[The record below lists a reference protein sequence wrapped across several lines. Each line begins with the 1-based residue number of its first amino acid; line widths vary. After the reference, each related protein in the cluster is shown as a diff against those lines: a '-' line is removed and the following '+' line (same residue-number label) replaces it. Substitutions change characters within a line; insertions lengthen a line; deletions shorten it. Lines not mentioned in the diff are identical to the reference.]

1 MKEDVLITGGSGLL
15 ALNWALTIRDKFNV
29 TLGLHDRKINLKDT
43 RSILLN
49 LDSKEALKQALEAL
63 QPELV
68 IHAAGLTSIEKC
80 EANPTLAKYI
90 NVDLTK
96 NLATVCA
103 ILNIPMVYI
112 STDHLFLGNE
122 SLVQEDYPV
131 SPVNIYAKTKAEA
144 ETCVLASDAEAL
156 IIRTN
161 FYGWGTSYRQSFS
174 DMVINHLRAGK
185 KISLFKDIY
194 YTPMLVEP
202 LAHTVHELVQKKAK
216 GIFNV
221 VGDDR
226 ISKYN
231 FGLRLAAEFNLDNGL
246 IDEGKIID
254 KPFLVN
260 RPHDM
265 SLYNQKVSNYLG
277 RKIGGLDEHISKLRV
292 QEVNGFAKEL
302 QAL

>member
-1 MKEDVLITGGSGLL
+1 MKEDILITGGSGLL
-15 ALNWALTIRDKFNV
+15 ALNWALAIREKFNV

-43 RSILLN
+43 RSILLD
-49 LDSKEALKQALEAL
+49 LDSKEALTEAFEAL
-63 QPELV
+63 QPQLV
-68 IHAAGLTSIEKC
+68 IHAAGLTSIEQC
-80 EANPTLAKYI
+80 ESNPTLANYI

-96 NLATVCA
+96 NLVMVCA
-103 ILNIPMVYI
+103 KLNIPMVYI

-131 SPVNIYAKTKAEA
+131 SPVNVYAKTKAEA
-144 ETCVLASDAEAL
+144 ETCVLDSYAKAL

-161 FYGWGTSYRQSFS
+161 FYGWGTSYRHSFS
-174 DMVINHLRAGK
+174 DMVINHLRSGK

-194 YTPMLVEP
+194 YTPMLIEP
-202 LAHTVHELVQKKAK
+202 LVNSVHELVHKKAK

-226 ISKYN
+226 ISKYD
-231 FGLRLAAEFNLDNGL
+231 FGLKLAREFNLDNNL
-246 IDEGKIID
+246 IEEGKITD
-254 KPFLVN
+254 RPSLVN

-265 SLYNQKVSNYLG
+265 SLSNEKVTNFLS
-277 RKIGGLDEHISKLRV
+277 RTMGGLDQHILKLKA
-292 QEVNGFAKEL
+292 QEASGLAKEL

>member
-1 MKEDVLITGGSGLL
+1 MKEDILITGGSGLL
-15 ALNWALTIRDKFNV
+15 ALNWALTIREKFNV

-43 RSILLN
+43 RSILLD
-49 LDSKEALKQALEAL
+49 LDSQEALTRALETL
-63 QPELV
+63 QPQLV
-68 IHAAGLTSIEKC
+68 IHAAGLTSIEQC
-80 EANPTLAKYI
+80 ESNPTLAKYI

-96 NLATVCA
+96 KLASVCA
-103 ILNIPMVYI
+103 KLNIPMIYI
-112 STDHLFLGNE
+112 STDHLFSGNE
-122 SLVQEDYPV
+122 SLLDEDFPV
-131 SPVNIYAKTKAEA
+131 SPINVYAKTKAEA
-144 ETCVLASDAEAL
+144 ETCVLDSDTKAI

-194 YTPMLVEP
+194 YTPILVEP
-202 LAHTVHELVQKKAK
+202 LVHTAHELVQKKAQ

-226 ISKYN
+226 ISKYD
-231 FGLRLAAEFNLDNGL
+231 FGLKLAREFNLDNDL

-254 KPFLVN
+254 KPSLAA

-265 SLYNQKVSNYLG
+265 SLSNQKVSNYLG
-277 RKIGGLDEHISKLRV
+277 RKIGGLDEHILKLKA
-292 QEVNGFAKEL
+292 QEVNGLAKEL

>member
-1 MKEDVLITGGSGLL
+1 MKEDILITGGSGLL
-15 ALNWALTIRDKFNV
+15 ALNWALTIREKFNV
-29 TLGLHDRKINLKDT
+29 TLGLHDRNINLKGT

-49 LDSKEALKQALEAL
+49 LDSKDALIKALEAL
-63 QPELV
+63 EPQFV
-68 IHAAGLTSIEKC
+68 IHAAGLTSVEQC

-103 ILNIPMVYI
+103 KLNIPLIYI
-112 STDHLFLGNE
+112 STDHLFSGNE
-122 SLVQEDYPV
+122 SLVNEDHPV
-131 SPVNIYAKTKAEA
+131 SPLNVYAKTKAEA
-144 ETCVLASDAEAL
+144 EARVLDSDVETL

-161 FYGWGTSYRQSFS
+161 FYGWGTSYRHSFS
-174 DMVINHLRAGK
+174 DMVINHLRVGK

-194 YTPMLVEP
+194 YTPMLIEP
-202 LAHTVHELVQKKAK
+202 LVNSVHELVHKRAK

-226 ISKYN
+226 ISKYD
-231 FGLRLAAEFNLDNGL
+231 FGVKIAKAFNLYNDL

-254 KPFLVN
+254 KSSLVL

-265 SLYNQKVSNYLG
+265 SLSNQKISNYLG
-277 RKIGGLDEHISKLRV
+277 RKMGGLDEHILKLKA
-292 QEVNGFAKEL
+292 QEVNRLAKEL

>member
-1 MKEDVLITGGSGLL
+1 MKEDILITGGSGLL
-15 ALNWALTIRDKFNV
+15 ALNWALTVREKFNV
-29 TLGLHDRKINLKDT
+29 TLGLHDRNVNLKHT
-43 RSILLN
+43 RSILLD
-49 LDSKEALKQALEAL
+49 LDSKEVLTQVLEAL
-63 QPELV
+63 EPQLV
-68 IHAAGLTSIEKC
+68 IHAAGLTSIEQC
-80 EANPTLAKYI
+80 EANPALAKYI

-103 ILNIPMVYI
+103 KLNIPMVYI
-112 STDHLFLGNE
+112 STDHLFSGNE
-122 SLVQEDYPV
+122 SLVNEDFPV
-131 SPVNIYAKTKAEA
+131 SPINVYAETKAEA
-144 ETCVLASDAEAL
+144 ETCVLDSDTKAL

-202 LAHTVHELVQKKAK
+202 LVYAVHELAHKKAK
-216 GIFNV
+216 GIFNI
-221 VGDDR
+221 VGDNR
-226 ISKYN
+226 ISKYD
-231 FGLRLAAEFNLDNGL
+231 FGLMLAKEFNLDNDL

-254 KPFLVN
+254 KPSLVS

-265 SLYNQKVSNYLG
+265 SLSNQKVSSYLG
-277 RKIGGLDEHISKLRV
+277 RKMGGLDEHISKLRA
-292 QEVNGFAKEL
+292 QEVNGLAKEL

>member
-1 MKEDVLITGGSGLL
+1 MKENILITGGSGLL
-15 ALNWALTIRDKFNV
+15 ALNWAATVRQKFNI
-29 TLGLHDRKINLKDT
+29 TLGLHDRKVNLKDT
-43 RSILLN
+43 KSILLN
-49 LDSKEALKQALEAL
+49 LDSKEALTQALEAL
-63 QPELV
+63 QPQLV
-68 IHAAGLTSIEKC
+68 IHTTGLTNIEKC

-103 ILNIPMVYI
+103 MLNIPMVYI
-112 STDHLFLGNE
+112 STDHLFSGNE
-122 SLVQEDYPV
+122 CLIEEDFPV
-131 SPVNIYAKTKAEA
+131 SPMNVYAKTKAEA
-144 ETCVLASDAEAL
+144 EVYVQNAYPEVL

-161 FYGWGTSYRQSFS
+161 FYAWGTSYRHSFS

-194 YTPMLVEP
+194 YTPILVEP
-202 LAHTVHELVQKKAK
+202 LVDTVHELVQRKAS

-226 ISKYN
+226 ISKYD
-231 FGLRLAAEFNLDNGL
+231 FGLKLAREFNLDNSL
-246 IDEGKIID
+246 IDEGKIINR
-254 KPFLVN
+254 PSLAN

-265 SLYNQKVSNYLG
+265 SLSNQKVSNYLA
-277 RKIGGLDEHISKLRV
+277 RKMGGLDQHILKLKA
-292 QEVNGFAKEL
+292 QEASGIAKEL

>member
-1 MKEDVLITGGSGLL
+1 MKEDILITGGSGLL
-15 ALNWALTIRDKFNV
+15 ALNWALTIREKFNV

-43 RSILLN
+43 RSILLD
-49 LDSKEALKQALEAL
+49 LDSKESLIQVLEAL
-63 QPELV
+63 EPQLV
-68 IHAAGLTSIEKC
+68 IHAAGLTSIEQC
-80 EANPTLAKYI
+80 ESNPTLAKYI

-103 ILNIPMVYI
+103 KLNIPMVYI
-112 STDHLFLGNE
+112 STDHLFSGNE

-131 SPVNIYAKTKAEA
+131 SPVNVYGKTKAEA
-144 ETCVLASDAEAL
+144 EACVLDANAKAL

-174 DMVINHLRAGK
+174 DMVINHLRTGK

-194 YTPMLVEP
+194 YTPILVEP
-202 LAHTVHELVQKKAK
+202 LVHTSHELVQKKAQ

-226 ISKYN
+226 ISKYD
-231 FGLRLAAEFNLDNGL
+231 FGLKLAREFNLDNDL
-246 IDEGKIID
+246 IVEGKIID
-254 KPFLVN
+254 KPSLAA

-265 SLYNQKVSNYLG
+265 SLSNQKVSTYLG
-277 RKIGGLDEHISKLRV
+277 RKMGGLDEHILKLKT
-292 QEVNGFAKEL
+292 QEVNGLAKEL

>member
-1 MKEDVLITGGSGLL
+1 MKEDILITGGSGLL
-15 ALNWALTIRDKFNV
+15 ALNWALTIREKFNV
-29 TLGLHDRKINLKDT
+29 TLGLHDRNINLKGT

-49 LDSKEALKQALEAL
+49 LDSKDALIKALEAL
-63 QPELV
+63 EPQFV
-68 IHAAGLTSIEKC
+68 IHAAGLTSVEQC

-103 ILNIPMVYI
+103 KLNIPLIYI
-112 STDHLFLGNE
+112 STDHLFSGNE
-122 SLVQEDYPV
+122 SLVNEDHPV
-131 SPVNIYAKTKAEA
+131 SPLNVYAKTKAEA
-144 ETCVLASDAEAL
+144 EACVLDSDAETL

-161 FYGWGTSYRQSFS
+161 FYGWGTSYRHSFS
-174 DMVINHLRAGK
+174 DMVINHLRVGK

-194 YTPMLVEP
+194 YTPMLIEP
-202 LAHTVHELVQKKAK
+202 LVNSVHELAQKKAQ

-226 ISKYN
+226 ISKYD
-231 FGLRLAAEFNLDNGL
+231 FGLKLAREFNLDNDL
-246 IDEGKIID
+246 INVGKIID
-254 KPFLVN
+254 KSSLVA

-265 SLYNQKVSNYLG
+265 SLSNQKISNYLG
-277 RKIGGLDEHISKLRV
+277 RKMGGLDEHILKLKA
-292 QEVNGFAKEL
+292 QEVNGLAKEL

>member
-1 MKEDVLITGGSGLL
+1 MKENILITGGSGLL
-15 ALNWALTIRDKFNV
+15 ALNWATTMREKFNV
-29 TLGLHDRKINLKDT
+29 TLGLHDRKINLKGT
-43 RSILLN
+43 RSILLD
-49 LDSKEALKQALEAL
+49 LDSKEALTQALEAL
-63 QPELV
+63 QPQLV
-68 IHAAGLTSIEKC
+68 IHAAGLTSIEQC
-80 EANPTLAKYI
+80 ESNPTLAKYI

-96 NLATVCA
+96 NLVMVCTK
-103 ILNIPMVYI
+103 LNIPMVYI
-112 STDHLFLGNE
+112 STDHLFSGNE

-131 SPVNIYAKTKAEA
+131 SPVNVYAKTKAEA
-144 ETCVLASDAEAL
+144 ETCVLDSDAKAL

-202 LAHTVHELVQKKAK
+202 FVYTVHELAHKKAK

-226 ISKYN
+226 ISKYD
-231 FGLRLAAEFNLDNGL
+231 FGLRLAKEFNLDNSL

-254 KPFLVN
+254 KLSLVN

-265 SLYNQKVSNYLG
+265 SLSNQKVSNYLA
-277 RKIGGLDEHISKLRV
+277 RKMGGLDEQILKLKV
-292 QEVNGFAKEL
+292 QEVNGLAKEL

>member
-1 MKEDVLITGGSGLL
+1 MKEDILITGGSGLL
-15 ALNWALTIRDKFNV
+15 ALNWALTIREKFNV
-29 TLGLHDRKINLKDT
+29 TLGLHDRNINLKGT

-49 LDSKEALKQALEAL
+49 LDSKDALIKALEAL
-63 QPELV
+63 EPQFV
-68 IHAAGLTSIEKC
+68 IHAAGLTSVEQC

-103 ILNIPMVYI
+103 KLNIPLIYI
-112 STDHLFLGNE
+112 STDHLFSGNE
-122 SLVQEDYPV
+122 SLVNEDHPV
-131 SPVNIYAKTKAEA
+131 SPVNVYAKTKAEA
-144 ETCVLASDAEAL
+144 EARVLDSDAETL

-161 FYGWGTSYRQSFS
+161 FYGWGTSYRHSFS
-174 DMVINHLRAGK
+174 DMVINHLRVGK

-194 YTPMLVEP
+194 YTPMLIEP
-202 LAHTVHELVQKKAK
+202 LVNSVHELAQKKAQ

-226 ISKYN
+226 ISKYD
-231 FGLRLAAEFNLDNGL
+231 FGLKLAREFNLDNDL
-246 IDEGKIID
+246 INVGKIID
-254 KPFLVN
+254 KSSLVA

-265 SLYNQKVSNYLG
+265 SLSNQKISNYLG
-277 RKIGGLDEHISKLRV
+277 RKMGGLDEHILKLKA
-292 QEVNGFAKEL
+292 QEVNGLAKEL

>member
-15 ALNWALTIRDKFNV
+15 ALNWALTIREKFNV
-29 TLGLHDRKINLKDT
+29 TLGLHDRRINLKGT

-63 QPELV
+63 QPQLV

>member
-1 MKEDVLITGGSGLL
+1 MKEDILITGGSGLL
-15 ALNWALTIRDKFNV
+15 ALNWALTVREKFNV
-29 TLGLHDRKINLKDT
+29 TLGLHDRNVNLKHT
-43 RSILLN
+43 RSILLD
-49 LDSKEALKQALEAL
+49 LDSKEVLTQALEAL
-63 QPELV
+63 EPQLV
-68 IHAAGLTSIEKC
+68 IHAAGLTSIEQC
-80 EANPTLAKYI
+80 EANPALAKYI

-103 ILNIPMVYI
+103 KLNIPMVYI
-112 STDHLFLGNE
+112 STDHLFSGNE
-122 SLVQEDYPV
+122 SLVNEDFPV
-131 SPVNIYAKTKAEA
+131 SPINVYAETKAEA
-144 ETCVLASDAEAL
+144 ETCVLDSDTKAL

-202 LAHTVHELVQKKAK
+202 LVYAVHELAHKKAK
-216 GIFNV
+216 GIFNI
-221 VGDDR
+221 VGDNR
-226 ISKYN
+226 ISKYD
-231 FGLRLAAEFNLDNGL
+231 FGLMLAKEFNLDNDL

-254 KPFLVN
+254 KPSLVS

-265 SLYNQKVSNYLG
+265 SLSNQKVSNYLG
-277 RKIGGLDEHISKLRV
+277 RKMGGLDEHISKLRA
-292 QEVNGFAKEL
+292 QEVNGLAKEL